1 MKNIVIV
8 GMGALGL
15 LFGQQFA
22 ANLGKGQ
29 LTFLMDETRKKKHEK
44 DIYRING
51 KEVSFRIAAP
61 GDFIEPAD
69 LVVIATKYS
78 GLHEARDMIR
88 GIVDANTTIV
98 SLLNGI
104 SSEDILAEVY
114 PREQIVDTICIGMDA
129 VRDGTELNYQNMG
142 RWQVGISE
150 NESPERLDELC
161 ELLDQVRIPYERCP
175 DIKRAMWIK
184 FMLNVGINQACM
196 VYDTTYG
203 GACSPGPICDE
214 MLAAM
219 YEVIDVAEKEGIS
232 ITREDV
238 GRVMSILRS
247 LSEEGYPSMRQD
259 RLAQR
264 RSEVELFAGT
274 VLRLAKKYGVSVPVN
289 ESYYTR
295 VQAIES
301 RYI

>member
-22 ANLGKGQ
+22 ANLGGDQ
-29 LTFLMDETRKKKHEK
+29 LIFLMDETRKKKHEK

-51 KEVSFRIAAP
+51 KDVSFRISAP
-61 GDFIEPAD
+61 EDLIEPAD

-78 GLHEARDMIR
+78 GLYEARDMIR
-88 GIVDANTTIV
+88 GIVDENTTIV

-142 RWQVGISE
+142 RWQVGITKDGSQA
-150 NESPERLDELC
+150 RLDALC
-161 ELLDQVRIPYERCP
+161 ELLEQVRIPYEECP
-175 DIKRAMWIK
+175 DITRAMWIK

-196 VYDTTYG
+196 VYDATYG
-203 GACSPGPICDE
+203 DACAPGPICEE

-219 YEVIDVAEKEGIS
+219 HEVIDIAEKEGVS

-238 GRVMSILRS
+238 DQVMVILRS
-247 LSEEGYPSMRQD
+247 LSREGYPSMRQD

-264 RSEVELFAGT
+264 KSEVELFAGA
-274 VLRLAKKYGVSVPVN
+274 VIRIARKHDVPVPVN
-289 ESYYTR
+289 ESYYKR
-295 VQAIES
+295 VQEIEDQ
-301 RYI
+301 YT